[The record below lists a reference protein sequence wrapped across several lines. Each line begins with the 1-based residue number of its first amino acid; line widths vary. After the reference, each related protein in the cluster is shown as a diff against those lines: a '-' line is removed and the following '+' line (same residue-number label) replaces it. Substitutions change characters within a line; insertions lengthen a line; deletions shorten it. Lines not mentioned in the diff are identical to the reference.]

1 MFKKTVSR
9 ILNEHKRSRKR
20 FILICLDS
28 WLVVFSIWA
37 AFALRGSTWWPE
49 VYLTNKLPLFLVSIV
64 GCCIF
69 FEILGVYRTVTRY
82 QIPASFS
89 MIFIGIVITALL
101 QYATVSILGI
111 EKFPRSVP
119 MIFTF
124 VATVLVG
131 GSRAYVSF
139 FLQWLERKPK

>member
-1 MFKKTVSR
+1 
-9 ILNEHKRSRKR
+9 
-20 FILICLDS
+20 
-28 WLVVFSIWA
+28 
-37 AFALRGSTWWPE
+37 
-49 VYLTNKLPLFLVSIV
+49 
-64 GCCIF
+64 
-69 FEILGVYRTVTRY
+69 
-82 QIPASFS
+82 

-139 FLQWLERKPK
+139 FLQWLERKTQVNRPLIIYGAGKTGAQIAKFLATEAIYLPVAFVDDAPSKKSTIVAGLPVHSPSDLGDLVKSIMSKIF